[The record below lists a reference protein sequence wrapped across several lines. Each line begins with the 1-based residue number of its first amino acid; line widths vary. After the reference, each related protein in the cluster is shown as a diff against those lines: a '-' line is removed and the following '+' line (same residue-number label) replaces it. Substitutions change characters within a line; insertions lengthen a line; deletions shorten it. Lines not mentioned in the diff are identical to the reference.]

1 MCTESH
7 KLICIHLW
15 QFRATLLIVQ
25 ESLLS
30 YCLLIKRG
38 LLFPLLLALLYLFSP
53 KPQKLVKETISGG
66 GVNKLGGWGTLLS
79 QVRWCVY
86 VGSCM
91 SGTWGCSLWCAWE
104 SRNWRAGCRK
114 CWQTGHRSHL
124 HTLRPR
130 WGCRGCWSDSWSEGY
145 LIR

>member
-53 KPQKLVKETISGG
+53 KPQKLVKETISG